1 MEYDPITLYGR
12 FYTTNQVNYRQYR
25 LLKRLFDLAVCLVLL
40 PVLLVVMAFIIVI
53 IKLESPGSP
62 IFIQERVGKG
72 GSRFRIYKF
81 RTMLCKRD
89 EQSERAYMQAF
100 VANRI
105 IEGSQEMGFKAI
117 NKKDITRVGKLLRKA
132 SLDELPQIFNVLKGE
147 MSLIGP
153 RPNVP
158 YEVEAYKPWHY
169 ERLNVLPGI
178 TGMAQVLGRSKIS
191 FDRIVAYDIQYIR
204 RRSLSL
210 DLWIIWKT
218 IQVVAVGKGA
228 A

>member
-1 MEYDPITLYGR
+1 
-12 FYTTNQVNYRQYR
+12 
-25 LLKRLFDLAVCLVLL
+25 
-40 PVLLVVMAFIIVI
+40 MAFIIVI